1 MMAVNVYLWASLK
14 KFTNDKDILKIEAT
28 TIRELVSVLKRDFP
42 GLKPFLDS
50 GISFAI
56 NGELSNP
63 NSNESIPDEAEIY
76 IMQKLKGG

>member
-1 MMAVNVYLWASLK
+1 MAVNVYLWSSLK
-14 KFTNDKDILKIEAT
+14 KFTNDQDKLTLEAKSIGELLGILE
-28 TIRELVSVLKRDFP
+28 RDFP

-63 NSNESIPDEAEIY
+63 NSSEPLPDGAEIY
-76 IMQKLKGG
+76 LMQKLKGG

>member
-1 MMAVNVYLWASLK
+1 MAVNVYLWSSLK
-14 KFTNDKDILKIEAT
+14 KFTNDQEKLTLEAQS
-28 TIRELVSVLKRDFP
+28 IGELLGVLEKEFP

-63 NSNESIPDEAEIY
+63 NSNELLPDGAEIY
-76 IMQKLKGG
+76 LMQKLKGG

>member
-1 MMAVNVYLWASLK
+1 MAVKVYLWSSLK
-14 KFTNDKDILKIEAT
+14 KFTNDQDKLTLEAKNIGELIVILEK
-28 TIRELVSVLKRDFP
+28 DFP

-63 NSNESIPDEAEIY
+63 NSNELLPDGAEIY
-76 IMQKLKGG
+76 LMQKLKGG